1 MSEKVKKILWYVA
14 EIGIVLLI
22 ISLIWGYFSRKLDVS
37 EQNLKAATTEL
48 KETKLKNGELLTSK
62 NSYIATIDDLNN
74 LLDISKKEVKELQRK
89 LDSKIAYISQIES
102 NVKIEYIEIVKDSI
116 VYVDNTPKKAIAP
129 FHYNDQWVNLNGEN
143 EFTFGDTFDYR
154 TKINEISM
162 NVPLTVGLT
171 DDYQIFVKSPNPYF
185 NISSIEGAV
194 IDKSKLYPKKKRFNW
209 GLQGG
214 MGVMYDFIDRD
225 IAAGLYLGIGAEFN
239 F

>member
-1 MSEKVKKILWYVA
+1 MSEKIKKILWYVA
-14 EIGIVLLI
+14 EIGIILLI
-22 ISLIWGYFSRKLDVS
+22 ISFICGYFSRKLNVS
-37 EQNLKAATTEL
+37 EQNLRAATTEL
-48 KETKLKNGELLTSK
+48 RHTKLRNGELLTARD
-62 NSYIATIDDLNN
+62 SYIATINELNE
-74 LLDISKKEVKELQRK
+74 LLNISKNEIKELQRE
-89 LDSKIAYISQIES
+89 LDSKITYISQIES
-102 NVKIEYIEIVKDSI
+102 NVKIEYIEIVRDSI
-116 VYVDNTPKKAIAP
+116 IYSDTTHQRIVVPFQHDN
-129 FHYNDQWVNLNGEN
+129 QWISLNGEN
-143 EFTFGDTFDYR
+143 EFIFGDTFNYN

-171 DDYQIFVKSPNPYF
+171 NDYQIFVKSPNPYF

-214 MGVMYDFIDRD
+214 MGVMYDLIDRD